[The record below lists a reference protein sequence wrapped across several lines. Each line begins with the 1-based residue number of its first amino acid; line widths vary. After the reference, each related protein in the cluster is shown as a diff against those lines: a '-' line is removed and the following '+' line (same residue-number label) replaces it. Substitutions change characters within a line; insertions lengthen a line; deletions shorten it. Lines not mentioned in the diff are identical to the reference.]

1 MTTDHTSRLSRL
13 KDSLVSTM
21 RVMPRSGRLFMLG
34 LAAALGAGLMMLFG
48 DSLNTL
54 EQRLGELGWVLRAD
68 ESQEQR
74 LTIVAIDEKSIAELG
89 AWPWSRVDMARLTE
103 ALNDSGVQLQI
114 HDIVYSEPAEGDDRL
129 LLALTRSN
137 AAAIAHVPVLQS
149 DQAIRT
155 GLLSHAVSGAACQQI
170 AASSG
175 DYLAP
180 HSGFASVAKGH
191 ITPIISSDGAVR
203 KVPALICVDDRPYPA
218 MALTAMMQ
226 GLGLDNW
233 SVTLSHSTS
242 IFGPARVLQFDAY
255 PGLEVPLDESG
266 NMLVSYRKAPESYQA
281 VSAIDVINGVI
292 DQELLANTWVL
303 VGATAFGI
311 GDIVPTPFSGVAPGI
326 EIQARILTS
335 LLDDAMPFTPRFAD
349 QYLGLLTVV
358 FAVLLFA
365 LAGTRG
371 RIAAYGLP
379 AAAVLL
385 PISAFTLHL
394 QMLIVNN
401 LWIGW
406 LYPSLFSMLAA
417 SLLLLLE
424 QRRLRSERSRVYNN
438 LTSYLPGDVARKIAY
453 SLPNSSIDARR
464 CDVTLL
470 SADLR
475 NFSAFGEARPPEE
488 AAAVLHFFFTR
499 ANEIVQR
506 HGGRIQE
513 FKGDGILAVWDG
525 QNAEPA
531 RRAYSAARDM
541 LVEIDNGMLS
551 ERPPSG
557 LEPLAVGIGIE
568 QGPALAGSI
577 GPASRRT
584 HTLLGDTVTVTFR
597 IQEMTTDLAQPLL
610 IGECAARQ
618 LSDFGLQSQ
627 GSFLLSGLRIPHCLF
642 APQPIASA
650 RGKLAEN
657 LDLRVIKGGRK

>member
-1 MTTDHTSRLSRL
+1 MTTDHTSRFSRL
-13 KDSLVSTM
+13 KDSLALAM
-21 RVMPRSGRLFMLG
+21 RVMPRSGRLVMLG
-34 LAAALGAGLMMLFG
+34 LAAALGAGLVMLFG

-89 AWPWSRVDMARLTE
+89 AWPWSRVDMARLTD
-103 ALNDSGVQLQI
+103 ALNNSGVQLQI

-129 LLALTRSN
+129 VLALTRSN
-137 AAAIAHVPVLQS
+137 AAAIAHVPVLHS

-155 GLLSHAVSGAACQQI
+155 GLLSHAVSGASCQQI

-180 HSGFASVAKGH
+180 HSGFVSVAKGH

-233 SVTLSHSTS
+233 RVTLSQSAS
-242 IFGPARVLQFDAY
+242 IFGPAQVLQFDAY

-292 DQELLANTWVL
+292 DEELLANTWVL

-311 GDIVPTPFSGVAPGI
+311 GDIVPTPFSGIAPGI

-365 LAGTRG
+365 LAGTRS

-379 AAAVLL
+379 AAAILL

-401 LWIGW
+401 LWVGW

-541 LVEIDNGMLS
+541 LVEIDDDMLS
-551 ERPPSG
+551 QRPPSG
-557 LEPLAVGIGIE
+557 LQPLALGIGIE

-642 APQPIASA
+642 APQTIASE
-650 RGKLAEN
+650 RGKQAEN